1 MKSTPLFALLAA
13 TSAVLAGCAQPL
25 HLQYDFGRAYTQSSQ
40 IQANLERPTAT
51 GQNYPL
57 TGTEALLIRANV
69 ESEDAEAKSGEAE
82 ATATQ

>member
-1 MKSTPLFALLAA
+1 MKPTLFPLLLAA
-13 TSAVLAGCAQPL
+13 STALAGCAQPL
-25 HLQYDFGRAYTQSSQ
+25 HLQYDFGRAYTQSLE

-69 ESEDAEAKSGEAE
+69 EKEDSEAKSGQAE